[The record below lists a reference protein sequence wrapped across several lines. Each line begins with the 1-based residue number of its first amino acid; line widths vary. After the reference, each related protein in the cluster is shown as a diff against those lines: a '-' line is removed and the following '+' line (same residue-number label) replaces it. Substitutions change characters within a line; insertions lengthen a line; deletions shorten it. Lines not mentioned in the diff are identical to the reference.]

1 MCIRHRKWRIGAV
14 RTGFDPNAPSSHC
27 TAPTR
32 DDPPGRPEKMNIVLL
47 DRLQSVRA
55 RNADSIVRSR
65 PSDPT
70 ARSDQR
76 IPERQRAIQATRQWQ
91 CSDGTPKQFARNHRH
106 QVRSNDKATKRVI
119 SALVCLLYTS
129 DAADDLTRVD
139 L

>member
-1 MCIRHRKWRIGAV
+1 MFAHLKDRFAPKAVVPAKVGFWYETEMPPQSLHVRYREQSGRHLLAASISP
-14 RTGFDPNAPSSHC
+14 FDPNATSSHC

-47 DRLQSVRA
+47 DWLQSVRA

-76 IPERQRAIQATRQWQ
+76 IPERA
-91 CSDGTPKQFARNHRH
+91 ARNS
-106 QVRSNDKATKRVI
+106 SN
-119 SALVCLLYTS
+119 
-129 DAADDLTRVD
+129 AAMAVQRWHP
-139 L
+139 